1 MFPQKDF
8 YTDDNR
14 VGGRDSTICCHV
26 ATEWH
31 QGHVISF
38 CIGGR
43 TTLLFFILST
53 SHNIPSLTPSL
64 LIEIKNTIKHTDSI
78 NCLPYLSVSI
88 SKFQST
94 WKIDKSEKLNTWI
107 GRFFI
112 LSFWPTGDKTC
123 RRPLTL
129 SMLICPLY
137 YNLDLQTF
145 HWSQKKP
152 ASRWA
157 QSYIPITKY
166 SRF

>member
-26 ATEWH
+26 AKEWH

-123 RRPLTL
+123 RKATHPFNADMPIILQSRPPNFSLVSKKTCFTL
-129 SMLICPLY
+129 GTVIHS
-137 YNLDLQTF
+137 
-145 HWSQKKP
+145 
-152 ASRWA
+152 
-157 QSYIPITKY
+157 
-166 SRF
+166 